1 MRQRASEG
9 MSSMKSAVLSWPRDR
24 EPLKFSADST
34 AIITTTNCST
44 EVHMITIHLRRA
56 AVAAMFLTSAV
67 AWSHELSVEECLEGG
82 DFIMHAAMSRDYGT
96 PRDQFI
102 SKVQGDLLLIQS
114 FPPELRWFVQDTDDE
129 VLLVSAAE
137 RVFDQPVDPE
147 VHRDAF
153 LQSCFGRVKFTPR
166 ASR

>member
-1 MRQRASEG
+1 
-9 MSSMKSAVLSWPRDR
+9 
-24 EPLKFSADST
+24 
-34 AIITTTNCST
+34 
-44 EVHMITIHLRRA
+44 MITIHLRRA
-56 AVAAMFLTSAV
+56 AVAAMFLSSAV
-67 AWSHELSVEECLEGG
+67 GWSHELSVEECLEGG
-82 DFIMHAAMSRDYGT
+82 DFIKHAAMSRDYGT

-114 FPPELRWFVQDTDDE
+114 FPPELRWFVQDMDDE

-153 LQSCFGRVKFTPR
+153 LQSCFGRVKYTPR